1 MNNKD
6 TDKTPDELRESILYA
21 ALVHVPFDGWS
32 DQTLRQA
39 DDIGI
44 DYGIVDLAFP
54 KGAIEMIDLYA
65 QHCDVAMLEEA
76 KKLKLDTLK
85 IREKITELVKLRT
98 LSELPHKEAAH
109 RTVSFLAMPAN
120 HFASLKIL
128 YRTVDLMWKAIS
140 DPSTDFNFYTKRIT
154 LSAVYT
160 STFLIWLG
168 DESENSDQTWE
179 FLDRRI
185 ENVMQFEKLKAKCR
199 NKDLNIPDIWRE
211 LGKKRF
217 GN

>member
-1 MNNKD
+1 
-6 TDKTPDELRESILYA
+6 
-21 ALVHVPFDGWS
+21 
-32 DQTLRQA
+32 
-39 DDIGI
+39 
-44 DYGIVDLAFP
+44 
-54 KGAIEMIDLYA
+54 
-65 QHCDVAMLEEA
+65 
-76 KKLKLDTLK
+76 
-85 IREKITELVKLRT
+85 
-98 LSELPHKEAAH
+98 
-109 RTVSFLAMPAN
+109 
-120 HFASLKIL
+120 
-128 YRTVDLMWKAIS
+128 MWKAIS